1 VTRPAV
7 VRAATGMAGATAVS
21 RLLGLVRVLV
31 IAGVLGTTYLGNTFL
46 AANSVSNV
54 LFELLAAGALSAVL
68 VPAFVS
74 RLDAGDRAGAERLAG
89 GLLGLALGGLAV
101 VTLGG
106 MLGAGLLARVLTSG
120 AGDPGVVPAQR
131 ALATFLLVFFVP
143 QVLCYA
149 FGAVATAVLHA
160 RRRFVVTAVAP
171 MANSV
176 VMIISLFVFAAVA
189 GSDPGLD
196 LDVGARLL
204 LVVAGSGGVLAFVGV
219 LVVAVARSGF
229 RLRPRWGARD
239 PDVRA
244 LVGHSTWGL
253 ALNAAAGLILGAAL
267 VAGNGVAGGVVA
279 YQVAYVFFLAPYA
292 ILAQP
297 ISTTVLPELTVEA
310 ETGHLAAFGNSVR
323 WALGTTL
330 RLVVPASVA
339 MVVLARPAMEIVSF
353 GAARDGGP
361 ELLAAGVASLGAGL
375 APYACFMLLARASY
389 ALGDSRTPALVA
401 GAGAVLGVMVMF
413 IGAEASEGAGLVV
426 ALGIGHSVAF
436 TASTL
441 ALWVHVARR
450 VGSSLV
456 PADLAVILVGGA
468 ALALLGASAVRIF
481 DPTGRLG
488 SAAIVGVVG
497 VVGVAGAAMLMRR
510 ARRGRPA

>member
-1 VTRPAV
+1 MTRPAV
-7 VRAATGMAGATAVS
+7 VRAATGMAGATAIS
-21 RLLGLVRVLV
+21 RVLGLVRVLV
-31 IAGVLGTTYLGNTFL
+31 VAAVLGTTYLGNTFL

-74 RLDAGDRAGAERLAG
+74 RLDADDRAGAERLAG

-106 MLGAGLLARVLTSG
+106 MLGAGLLARLLTSG
-120 AGDPGVVPAQR
+120 AGDPEVVPAQR
-131 ALATFLLVFFVP
+131 ALAAFLLVFFVP

-176 VMIISLFVFAAVA
+176 VMIASLFVFAAVA
-189 GSDPGLD
+189 GPEPGLD
-196 LDVGARLL
+196 LDFGARLL
-204 LVVAGSGGVLAFVGV
+204 LVLAGSGGVLAFVGV
-219 LVVAVARSGF
+219 LVVAVQRSGF
-229 RLRPRWGARD
+229 RLRPHWGARD
-239 PDVRA
+239 PEVRA

-253 ALNAAAGLILGAAL
+253 VLNAAAGSILGAAL

-297 ISTTVLPELTVEA
+297 ISTTVLPELTGEA
-310 ETGHLAAFGNSVR
+310 AAGDLAAFGRSVR
-323 WALGTTL
+323 WAMGTTL

-353 GAARDGGP
+353 GAARESGP

-389 ALGDSRTPALVA
+389 ALGDSRTPAVIA
-401 GAGAVLGVMVMF
+401 GAGAVFGIAVMF
-413 IGAEASEGAGLVV
+413 LGAAASEGAGLVV
-426 ALGIGHSVAF
+426 ALGIGHSAAF

-456 PADLAVILVGGA
+456 PGDLAVILLGGA
-468 ALALLGASAVRIF
+468 ALAVLGGAAVRIF
-481 DPTGRLG
+481 DPATRLG
-488 SAAIVGVVG
+488 SSVLVVTVGLVGVVG
-497 VVGVAGAAMLMRR
+497 AAASVRR
-510 ARRGRPA
+510 ARPERLA